1 MTLLTNNRCKSIEGV
16 PRKNRSSNL
25 ASSLFPL
32 LASSV
37 PCCAH
42 FNLPNTQNM
51 LYADRLRVR
60 GQRRPRSPGRCK
72 CGQTHYANNNSP
84 ATSHLVNKGLFG
96 DDPVGPLN
104 ELHEDCGTAEFC
116 TPTAQVCFRD
126 PTGPGTGSSSKNGN
140 VFSHDLLAHFGEGRP
155 TDRKHRLRGHIAHQV
170 RGFARKEDLDLVTSV
185 G

>member
-1 MTLLTNNRCKSIEGV
+1 MRLVVFGFGSFVRTSTPLG
-16 PRKNRSSNL
+16 RSSKTL
-25 ASSLFPL
+25 
-32 LASSV
+32 
-37 PCCAH
+37 
-42 FNLPNTQNM
+42 
-51 LYADRLRVR
+51 
-60 GQRRPRSPGRCK
+60 
-72 CGQTHYANNNSP
+72 NSP
-84 ATSHLVNKGLFG
+84 TQTPLVIHIYEGDVNISELRAANIKATRQVIEDYEKLFVNRGLFG

-155 TDRKHRLRGHIAHQV
+155 TDRKHRLRGNIAHQV